1 MEWGLQSKVLA
12 RRVSSRP
19 MDAHFWKKHKENS
32 PNLLYVLEK
41 HAFWTASFQ
50 CLAKSL
56 LQSWTNLNVPFIFL
70 PGSKNECSVLFFRN
84 GMNTWKNLSGAK
96 RCLQKLRIIYRANL
110 SFYLGRTQCMM
121 LLQDTYFRWL
131 ILIQASLTQQHHSC
145 ELKLTLN
152 LIQQGQPCGTL
163 FLLFLLFR

>member
-1 MEWGLQSKVLA
+1 MSVLGIFCSKVLA

-56 LQSWTNLNVPFIFL
+56 FCSTLEWYHRAVKKILGCWLYAIRGLDIDQFRSSDILFSFSFL
-70 PGSKNECSVLFFRN
+70 PMLPGVVLVAASRN
-84 GMNTWKNLSGAK
+84 V
-96 RCLQKLRIIYRANL
+96 Q
-110 SFYLGRTQCMM
+110 
-121 LLQDTYFRWL
+121 
-131 ILIQASLTQQHHSC
+131 
-145 ELKLTLN
+145 TLAPSEN
-152 LIQQGQPCGTL
+152 IE
-163 FLLFLLFR
+163 

>member
-50 CLAKSL
+50 CLVKSL
-56 LQSWTNLNVPFIFL
+56 FARFKPHMHSEAKPTTVKSFIT
-70 PGSKNECSVLFFRN
+70 E
-84 GMNTWKNLSGAK
+84 
-96 RCLQKLRIIYRANL
+96 KL
-110 SFYLGRTQCMM
+110 YLE
-121 LLQDTYFRWL
+121 
-131 ILIQASLTQQHHSC
+131 A
-145 ELKLTLN
+145 LK
-152 LIQQGQPCGTL
+152 
-163 FLLFLLFR
+163 